1 MISYLAEKQAMT
13 FTGAAA
19 LLCALSLLLAP
30 LLASAISGF
39 SVTDDA
45 FSTDG
50 TTVKMQVIKNSDT
63 GEEVAINVNFGGGVE
78 SLSLRS
84 RRHGAVRSVLW
95 THDRNA
101 TAVALNADWRGKM
114 LIPCAHAECSRLSDR
129 LRTHCLLCVRD
140 TSSWYTYWA

>member
-1 MISYLAEKQAMT
+1 MASHGTRTISLW
-13 FTGAAA
+13 
-19 LLCALSLLLAP
+19 ALSLLLAP
-30 LLASAISGF
+30 VIASASTF

-50 TTVKMQVIKNSDT
+50 ATVKMKVIKNSET
-63 GEEVAINVNFGGGVE
+63 GEEAAVNVNFGGGVE

-101 TAVALNADWRGKM
+101 TAVALNEDWRGKM
-114 LIPCAHAECSRLSDR
+114 LIPCMCASCCFHP
-129 LRTHCLLCVRD
+129 LC
-140 TSSWYTYWA
+140 A